1 MKSTLK
7 KVKDAMVKY
16 CLTPLDIARSL
27 NIIPDFVRSSV
38 FWAIAD
44 TPPNV
49 GTTAAVSYE
58 GFLVL
63 IREGQEF
70 MAGPINDGQ
79 PGVIQLKDLVSTR
92 TSCV

>member
-1 MKSTLK
+1 
-7 KVKDAMVKY
+7 MVKY

-44 TPPNV
+44 TPPKE
-49 GTTAAVSYE
+49 GTVAPISYE
-58 GFLVL
+58 GFLVV

-79 PGVIQLKDLVSTR
+79 TGVTQLKDLVSTR